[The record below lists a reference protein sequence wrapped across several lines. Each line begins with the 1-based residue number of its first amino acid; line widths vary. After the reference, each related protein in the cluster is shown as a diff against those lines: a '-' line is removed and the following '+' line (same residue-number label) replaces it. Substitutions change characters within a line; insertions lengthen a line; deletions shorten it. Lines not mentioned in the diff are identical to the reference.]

1 VTSAYLSDVLP
12 LAWSGGL
19 HNVFLEE
26 YLMSIRVFPT
36 ITLLGL
42 LLLPLAHRTMAA
54 SVAKETT
61 PPPTVTATQPVTA
74 PPPVA
79 TTQPVATQPV
89 APAPAQESH
98 EPAYWSGW
106 CAGQKVALEQ
116 ATLALQTIRDMVIKS
131 LAADAAKAEAGTA
144 TLHEAFERF
153 LLVLAPPPPADAV
166 GTPVFSVEL
175 AGTLEILCP
184 TGEVLTPPAP

>member
-1 VTSAYLSDVLP
+1 
-12 LAWSGGL
+12 
-19 HNVFLEE
+19 
-26 YLMSIRVFPT
+26 MSIRIFPT
-36 ITLLGL
+36 LTLLGL
-42 LLLPLAHRTMAA
+42 LVLPLAQQATAA
-54 SVAKETT
+54 SETKATT
-61 PPPTVTATQPVTA
+61 PPPVTATQPVTS

-79 TTQPVATQPV
+79 TTQPVTGQPVATQPV
-89 APAPAQESH
+89 VTAPVQESH
-98 EPAYWSGW
+98 EPLYWSGW

-131 LAADAAKAEAGTA
+131 LAGDAGQAEAGTV

-184 TGEVLTPPAP
+184 TGEVLTPPTP

>member
-1 VTSAYLSDVLP
+1 
-12 LAWSGGL
+12 
-19 HNVFLEE
+19 
-26 YLMSIRVFPT
+26 MSVRVFSTLP
-36 ITLLGL
+36 LLGL
-42 LLLPLAHRTMAA
+42 LLLPLAHWATAA
-54 SVAKETT
+54 SETKAT
-61 PPPTVTATQPVTA
+61 TMVPPVTATQPVTTTPVT
-74 PPPVA
+74 PPPGA
-79 TTQPVATQPV
+79 TTPV
-89 APAPAQESH
+89 QESH
-98 EPAYWSGW
+98 EPLYWSGW

-131 LAADAAKAEAGTA
+131 LAGEAGKAEAGTA

-184 TGEVLTPPAP
+184 TGEVLTVPTP